1 MRLADRIDQAPVIV
15 PIRSRISAT
24 PYACRDPKTIPPRPW
39 IYGRQFLRG
48 SLSVIVSPGAVGK
61 TTLLTSGIQA
71 THASIAGLMPV
82 MHRAS

>member
-48 SLSVIVSPGAVGK
+48 SLSVIVSPG
-61 TTLLTSGIQA
+61 IQA